1 MVYTI
6 LQRDIVFLQ
15 GRILIGG
22 PREPPQ
28 EMKREREREKK
39 QVKTSV
45 RLQGQDTKEGR
56 ERRKRKNH
64 KESKT
69 CCGENENDEVTLLF
83 PSPPLSCGVKS
94 LFCCC

>member
-28 EMKREREREKK
+28 EMKREREKSKSKPVLGYRDKIQKKKGEREKK
-39 QVKTSV
+39 
-45 RLQGQDTKEGR
+45 KEKSQRIKDLRWG
-56 ERRKRKNH
+56 KRK
-64 KESKT
+64 
-69 CCGENENDEVTLLF
+69 
-83 PSPPLSCGVKS
+83 
-94 LFCCC
+94 